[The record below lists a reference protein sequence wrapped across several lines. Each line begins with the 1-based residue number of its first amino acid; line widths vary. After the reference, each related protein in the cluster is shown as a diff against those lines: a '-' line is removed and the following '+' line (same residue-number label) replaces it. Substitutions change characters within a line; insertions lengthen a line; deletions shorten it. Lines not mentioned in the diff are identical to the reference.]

1 MKLDSQDEIQTFL
14 CYGKSAAFQCCVVVK
29 SSYWPLDGNSYIG
42 RKSLKQNKIQNTS
55 NKVNHIKFTD
65 TFCYIHVHL
74 TLKQSDF
81 GNMKQKKSRTHAPE
95 IQSCECKSNSPIT
108 NMKPNHSPHS
118 PNHPPSVLPSA
129 PSLTDYQERAFCH
142 FSHAEWKF
150 FFRFQSTVFIK
161 THESKGGIA
170 SSLSKTPLRG
180 YNIIGKGEGGRKKK
194 LGLLCGCSGF
204 RSECQRI

>member
-1 MKLDSQDEIQTFL
+1 METIDAEWKFQRRLDQSCRGISSRHGPGPSRCANHSPSQCRLKIMSQVKNWKTFKKTKLQRQNFRMKLDSQDEIQTFL

-74 TLKQSDF
+74 SLKQSDF

-118 PNHPPSVLPSA
+118 PKPKPKP
-129 PSLTDYQERAFCH
+129 Q
-142 FSHAEWKF
+142 
-150 FFRFQSTVFIK
+150 VFY
-161 THESKGGIA
+161 
-170 SSLSKTPLRG
+170 PQLRV
-180 YNIIGKGEGGRKKK
+180 
-194 LGLLCGCSGF
+194 
-204 RSECQRI
+204 